1 MQFFRFTA
9 FFLVIS
15 LNLQGQGR
23 DYQGPDDPA
32 GDPSAERSGYMT
44 GNRVLIFFKNT
55 TELSDWPASNASKWP
70 NNTEGLK
77 MVDGIGLLVG
87 AIIGGVIGN
96 LMGWMLPE
104 GVVKDFFLT

>member
-44 GNRVLIFFKNT
+44 GNRVLIF
-55 TELSDWPASNASKWP
+55 
-70 NNTEGLK
+70 LK
-77 MVDGIGLLVG
+77 TQQSFLIGLPR
-87 AIIGGVIGN
+87 
-96 LMGWMLPE
+96 MLQN
-104 GVVKDFFLT
+104 GQTIQKA

>member
-55 TELSDWPASNASKWP
+55 LLSTILYSSLIYVFH
-70 NNTEGLK
+70 EK
-77 MVDGIGLLVG
+77 MIKKYYLYYKENHLF
-87 AIIGGVIGN
+87 
-96 LMGWMLPE
+96 E
-104 GVVKDFFLT
+104 K

>member
-55 TELSDWPASNASKWP
+55 TGGRYSKEGKLDLVESDGKYVRNHRCLRS
-70 NNTEGLK
+70 GQ
-77 MVDGIGLLVG
+77 
-87 AIIGGVIGN
+87 
-96 LMGWMLPE
+96 
-104 GVVKDFFLT
+104 